1 MKTIKILLLLLVIP
15 FFGISQTT
23 IFTENFG
30 APGATTSVSTYTG
43 FQNYGVQT
51 YTGNA
56 DVRATIPSSGYVGAS
71 GGGNLFVTS
80 T

>member
-1 MKTIKILLLLLVIP
+1 MKKNHLMKKIKFLFTLLFIP

-30 APGATTSVSTYTG
+30 NPAATTSVATYTG

-51 YTGNA
+51 YAGNA
-56 DVRATIPSSGYVGAS
+56 DVRTTLPSSG
-71 GGGNLFVTS
+71 FIKQ
-80 T
+80 